1 MTANSLSSSGQA
13 KAYWRRLREAY
24 QELSARYC
32 DYHLTFAA
40 NRNTMSAKD
49 MTFMSL
55 EHFRDCVRNFHKR
68 IDTEL
73 LGSRVSKRRRDL
85 RTDGLMFVE
94 HVGRNIH
101 GHAAV
106 VFAGNGQKSHAE
118 LQEMCSRHWS
128 AVCPGGDLLVQAE
141 YDGGPGLYV
150 SKEME
155 RGHYD
160 FDQTI
165 LFSTFVSKG

>member
-1 MTANSLSSSGQA
+1 VTRNSFASAGQT

-32 DYHLTFAA
+32 DYHLTFAT

-55 EHFRDCVRNFHKR
+55 ERFRDCVRDFHKR
-68 IDTEL
+68 IDREL
-73 LGSRVSKRRRDL
+73 LGPRASKKHRDL

-101 GHAAV
+101 GHAAM
-106 VFAGNGQKSHAE
+106 VFAGGGHKTHQQ

-128 AVCPGGDLLVQAE
+128 AICPGGDVLVEAE

-165 LFSTFVSKG
+165 LFSTFVSTD

>member
-1 MTANSLSSSGQA
+1 MTTIQLPTSST
-13 KAYWRRLREAY
+13 KAHWRQLREAY
-24 QELSARYC
+24 KELSAQFP
-32 DYHLTFAA
+32 DYALTLAT

-55 EHFRDCVRNFHKR
+55 DKFRTCVRDFHKR
-68 IDTEL
+68 IDSEL
-73 LGSRVSKRRRDL
+73 LGTRASKRSKAL

-94 HVGRNIH
+94 HVGTNIH

-106 VFAGNGQKSHAE
+106 VFAGRAE
-118 LQEMCSRHWS
+118 KTLEQLQEMCSRHWGV
-128 AVCPGGDLLVQAE
+128 VCPGGDVLVQAQR
-141 YDGGPGLYV
+141 DGGPGLYV

-155 RGHYD
+155 RGDYD

-165 LFSTFVSKG
+165 LFSTFVSKD

>member
-1 MTANSLSSSGQA
+1 MIANSLSSSCQT
-13 KAYWRRLREAY
+13 KAYLRRLRKAY
-24 QELSARYC
+24 RELSARYC
-32 DYHLTFAA
+32 DYHLTLAA

-55 EHFRDCVRNFHKR
+55 EHFRDCVRDFHKR

-73 LGSRVSKRRRDL
+73 LGTRASKRRKDL

-106 VFAGNGQKSHAE
+106 VFAGNGQKTLEE

-141 YDGGPGLYV
+141 FDGGPGLYV

-165 LFSTFVSKG
+165 LLSTFVSKD